1 MRDRKGK
8 HRGRQCLCL
17 CMGGKVKMNKIIES
31 FLNTHIR
38 EYSIEEFEKEI
49 AFEHFIN
56 RCIINKYS
64 VDRFDPMDIMTDEGE
79 KGIDGIAIV
88 VNDRIITTMDEAD
101 SIAKNNPDL
110 DVKFVFIQSK
120 TSDKFSGDEIGT
132 FIYGVKAFFEEE
144 SMRPKTNEKMEKMI
158 AIKDLIYQ
166 KSIDMVKNPEL
177 DLYYVCCGKWDD
189 NNGLQNR
196 IDIEIKSLVE
206 SQNFSNIE
214 FYKYDSDKISI
225 AYKEL
230 KKKVSRTFIMERRIS
245 FPDIKGAKQSFLGI
259 VSCQQFIS
267 LLTDNDGKMLT
278 NIFEDNVRD
287 FQGYN
292 PVNNEIRDT
301 INDTEDQKRFALL
314 NNGITIV
321 AKKVDITG
329 DNVEIY
335 DYQIVNGCQT
345 SYVLFD
351 NREMIKKGAYIIVKV
366 IEVLTEEL
374 SDRVIYT
381 TNRQTEVKSEAFTST
396 KHFHKELQDYYN
408 ALVGEFGLYY
418 ERRSKQYDMQDN
430 IRKANVVSLATQTAS
445 YVATFLSEPQS
456 THRYYG
462 ELLNAYKNRL
472 YLDTDASEPYYI
484 AAYFNFFLDKLF
496 KEGKIEKKYRIFKFH
511 LMLGMKILM
520 TDTNIIYGKAR
531 QQKKICEKIFRI
543 IRRESE
549 LQRYFETAF
558 MCLQQAISDS
568 RINDEDQHRSKEFTT
583 EYILLLNKQK
593 NAVDS
598 TEYLKKGDVV
608 HCTASSVLKNFVHV
622 EIKTQD
628 TRNIGQIHI
637 SKLTEKRIKKCED
650 AVEIGDIFQAK
661 IISDDYFDSK
671 YGWSLTRIF

>member
-1 MRDRKGK
+1 ME
-8 HRGRQCLCL
+8 
-17 CMGGKVKMNKIIES
+17 VKMNKIIES

-56 RCIINKYS
+56 RCIVNKYS

-79 KGIDGIAIV
+79 KGIDGVAIV
-88 VNDRIITTMDEAD
+88 VNDRIIMTVDELEYAVKENAD
-101 SIAKNNPDL
+101 L
-110 DVKFVFIQSK
+110 EVKFVFIQSK

-144 SMRPKTNEKMEKMI
+144 SMRPKTNDKMEKMI

-166 KSIDMVKNPEL
+166 KSVDMVKNPEL

-196 IDIEIKSLVE
+196 IDIEIKPLID
-206 SQNFSNIE
+206 SQNFSNVE

-230 KKKVSRTFIMERRIS
+230 KKKISRTFLMERKIS
-245 FPDIKGAKQSFLGI
+245 FPGIEGAKQSFLGI

-267 LLTDNDGKMLT
+267 ILKDNDGKMLT

-292 PVNNEIRDT
+292 PVNNEIRNT

-321 AKKVDITG
+321 AKKVDVTG

-351 NREMIKKGAYIIVKV
+351 NRENIKDGAYVIIKV
-366 IEVLTEEL
+366 IEVLSEKL

-430 IRKANVVSLATQTAS
+430 IKKTNVMSLATQTAS
-445 YVATFLSEPQS
+445 YVATFLNEPQS

-472 YLDTDASEPYYI
+472 YLDTDAPEPYYV

-496 KEGKIEKKYRIFKFH
+496 REGKIEKKYRIFKFH
-511 LMLGMKILM
+511 LMLGTKILI
-520 TDTNIIYGKAR
+520 TDTNILYGKAR
-531 QQKKICEKIFRI
+531 QQKKICEKIFNI
-543 IRRESE
+543 IRMENE
-549 LQRYFETAF
+549 LRKYFDTAF

-568 RINDEDQHRSKEFTT
+568 KINVAEQHRSKEFTT

-593 NAVDS
+593 SAIDS
-598 TEYLKKGDVV
+598 TEYLKNGDVV
-608 HCTASSVLKNFVHV
+608 HCTVCSISEYFVHV

-628 TRNIGQIHI
+628 TRNKGQIHI
-637 SKLTEKRIKKCED
+637 SKLAKKWIERCED

-661 IISDDYFDSK
+661 IVSDDYFDSK

>member
-1 MRDRKGK
+1 
-8 HRGRQCLCL
+8 
-17 CMGGKVKMNKIIES
+17 MNKIIES

-56 RCIINKYS
+56 RCVVNKYS

-79 KGIDGIAIV
+79 KGIDGVAIV
-88 VNDRIITTMDEAD
+88 VNDRIIMTVDELDSVVKDNAD
-101 SIAKNNPDL
+101 L
-110 DVKFVFIQSK
+110 EVKFVFIQSK

-196 IDIEIKSLVE
+196 IDIEIKPLIE
-206 SQNFSNIE
+206 SQNFSNVE

-230 KKKVSRTFIMERRIS
+230 KKKISRTFLMERRIS

-301 INDTEDQKRFALL
+301 INDTEDQRRFALL

-321 AKKVDITG
+321 AKKVDVTG

-351 NREMIKKGAYIIVKV
+351 NREMIKNGTYIIVKV
-366 IEVLTEEL
+366 IEVLSEEL

-520 TDTNIIYGKAR
+520 TDTNIICGKAR
-531 QQKKICEKIFRI
+531 KQKNICEKIFRI
-543 IRRESE
+543 IRTESE
-549 LQRYFETAF
+549 LQKYFETAF
-558 MCLQQAISDS
+558 MCLQQTISDS
-568 RINDEDQHRSKEFTT
+568 RINDMDQHRSKEFTT

-608 HCTASSVLKNFVHV
+608 HCTVSSISEYFVHV

-628 TRNIGQIHI
+628 TRNTGEIHI
-637 SKLTEKRIKKCED
+637 SKLAKKWIEKCED

-671 YGWSLTRIF
+671 YGWSLTRLF

>member
-1 MRDRKGK
+1 M
-8 HRGRQCLCL
+8 HREDIENACVWRQ
-17 CMGGKVKMNKIIES
+17 GKMNKIIES

-38 EYSIEEFEKEI
+38 EYSIEGFEKEI

-79 KGIDGIAIV
+79 KGIDGVAIV
-88 VNDRIITTMDEAD
+88 VNDRIIMTKDELD
-101 SIAKNNPDL
+101 SIVKDNPDL
-110 DVKFVFIQSK
+110 EVKFVFIQSK

-144 SMRPKTNEKMEKMI
+144 SMRPKTNEKMERMI
-158 AIKDLIYQ
+158 EIKDLIYQ

-196 IDIEIKSLVE
+196 IDIEIKPLIE
-206 SQNFSNIE
+206 SQNFSNVE

-230 KKKVSRTFIMERRIS
+230 KKKISRTFIMERRIS

-292 PVNNEIRDT
+292 PVNNEIKET
-301 INDTEDQKRFALL
+301 IKDTEDQKRFALL

-321 AKKVDITG
+321 AKKVDVTG

-351 NREMIKKGAYIIVKV
+351 NRKMIKNGTYIIVKV
-366 IEVLTEEL
+366 IEVLSEEL

-462 ELLNAYKNRL
+462 ELLSAYKNRL
-472 YLDTDASEPYYI
+472 YLDEDASEPYYI

-496 KEGKIEKKYRIFKFH
+496 KEGKIEKKYRLFKFH

-531 QQKKICEKIFRI
+531 QQKKICEKIFHI
-543 IRRESE
+543 IRTESE

-558 MCLQQAISDS
+558 MCLQQAIKDS
-568 RINDEDQHRSKEFTT
+568 KINDEDQHRSKEFTS

-598 TEYLKKGDVV
+598 TEYLKKDDVV
-608 HCTASSVLKNFVHV
+608 HCTVSSISKKFVHV

-628 TRNIGQIHI
+628 IRNIGQIHI
-637 SKLTEKRIKKCED
+637 SKLTEKKIDKCED
-650 AVEIGDIFQAK
+650 AVKIGDIFQAK
-661 IISDDYFDSK
+661 IISDNYSDSK
-671 YGWSLTRIF
+671 YGWLLTKIF

>member
-1 MRDRKGK
+1 
-8 HRGRQCLCL
+8 
-17 CMGGKVKMNKIIES
+17 MNKIIES

-38 EYSIEEFEKEI
+38 EYSIEKFEKEI

-56 RCIINKYS
+56 RCIVNKYS
-64 VDRFDPMDIMTDEGE
+64 IDRFDPMDIMTDEGE
-79 KGIDGIAIV
+79 KGIDGVAIV
-88 VNDRIITTMDEAD
+88 VNDRIIMTVDELESVVKENA
-101 SIAKNNPDL
+101 DL

-132 FIYGVKAFFEEE
+132 FVYGVKAFFEEE

-166 KSIDMVKNPEL
+166 RSIDMVKNPEL

-196 IDIEIKSLVE
+196 IDIEIKPLID

-230 KKKVSRTFIMERRIS
+230 KKKISRTFIMERRIS

-267 LLTDNDGKMLT
+267 ILTDNDGKMLT

-301 INDTEDQKRFALL
+301 INDIEDQKRFALL

-321 AKKVDITG
+321 AKKVDVTG

-345 SYVLFD
+345 SYVLYD
-351 NREMIKKGAYIIVKV
+351 NKEKIKDGTYIIIKV
-366 IEVLTEEL
+366 IEVLSEEL

-430 IRKANVVSLATQTAS
+430 VKKTNVVSLATQTAS
-445 YVATFLSEPQS
+445 YVAVFLNEPQS

-462 ELLNAYKNRL
+462 ELLSAYKNRL
-472 YLDTDASEPYYI
+472 YLDTDASEPYYV
-484 AAYFNFFLDKLF
+484 AAYFNFVLDKIF

-511 LMLGMKILM
+511 LMLGMKVLI
-520 TDTNIIYGKAR
+520 TDTNILYGKAR
-531 QQKKICEKIFRI
+531 QQKKICEKIFNVFRI
-543 IRRESE
+543 EDGIRR
-549 LQRYFETAF
+549 YFDAAF
-558 MCLQQAISDS
+558 MCLRQTIAESK
-568 RINDEDQHRSKEFTT
+568 INSVDQHRSKDFTT

-593 NAVDS
+593 NAVDT
-598 TEYLKKGDVV
+598 TEYLKNGDVV
-608 HCTASSVLKNFVHV
+608 HCTVCSILEYFVHV

-628 TRNIGQIHI
+628 TRNKGQIHI
-637 SKLTEKRIKKCED
+637 SKLAKKWIEKCED

-671 YGWSLTRIF
+671 YGWSLTRIY

>member
-1 MRDRKGK
+1 
-8 HRGRQCLCL
+8 
-17 CMGGKVKMNKIIES
+17 MNKIIES

-38 EYSIEEFEKEI
+38 EYSIEKFEKEI

-56 RCIINKYS
+56 RCIVNKYS
-64 VDRFDPMDIMTDEGE
+64 IDRFDPIDIMTDEGE
-79 KGIDGIAIV
+79 KGIDGVAIV
-88 VNDRIITTMDEAD
+88 VNNRIIMTVDELESVVKENAD
-101 SIAKNNPDL
+101 L
-110 DVKFVFIQSK
+110 EVKFVFIQSK

-132 FIYGVKAFFEEE
+132 FVYGVKAFFEEE

-166 KSIDMVKNPEL
+166 KSVDMVKSPEL

-196 IDIEIKSLVE
+196 IDIEIKPLID
-206 SQNFSNIE
+206 SQNFSNVE

-230 KKKVSRTFIMERRIS
+230 KKKISRTFLMERKIS

-259 VSCQQFIS
+259 VSCKQFIS
-267 LLTDNDGKMLT
+267 ILTDNDGKMLT

-301 INDTEDQKRFALL
+301 INDAEDQKRFALL

-321 AKKVDITG
+321 AKKVDVTG

-345 SYVLFD
+345 SYVLYD
-351 NREMIKKGAYIIVKV
+351 NREKIKDGTYIIIKV
-366 IEVLTEEL
+366 IQVLSEKL

-430 IRKANVVSLATQTAS
+430 IRKTNVVSLATQTAS
-445 YVATFLSEPQS
+445 YVAVFLNEPQS

-472 YLDTDASEPYYI
+472 YLDADASEPYYI
-484 AAYFNFFLDKLF
+484 AAYFNFFLDKIF
-496 KEGKIEKKYRIFKFH
+496 KEGKIERKYKVFKFH
-511 LMLGMKILM
+511 LMLGMKVLITDANIL
-520 TDTNIIYGKAR
+520 YGKAR
-531 QQKKICEKIFRI
+531 QQKKICEKIFNVI
-543 IRRESE
+543 KTENEIC
-549 LQRYFETAF
+549 RYFDTAF
-558 MCLQQAISDS
+558 MCLRQTISES
-568 RINDEDQHRSKEFTT
+568 QINPVDQHRSKEFTT

-593 NAVDS
+593 NAVDT
-598 TEYLKKGDVV
+598 TEYLKNGDVV
-608 HCTASSVLKNFVHV
+608 HCTVCSILEYFVHV

-628 TRNIGQIHI
+628 TRNKGQIHI
-637 SKLTEKRIKKCED
+637 SRLAKKWIEKCED

-671 YGWSLTRIF
+671 YGWSLTRIY

>member
-1 MRDRKGK
+1 
-8 HRGRQCLCL
+8 
-17 CMGGKVKMNKIIES
+17 MNKIIES

-38 EYSIEEFEKEI
+38 EYSIEKFEKEI

-56 RCIINKYS
+56 RCIVNKYS

-79 KGIDGIAIV
+79 KGIDGVAIV
-88 VNDRIITTMDEAD
+88 VNDRIIMTADEFESVVKENAD
-101 SIAKNNPDL
+101 IE
-110 DVKFVFIQSK
+110 VKFVFIQSK

-132 FIYGVKAFFEEE
+132 FVYGVKAFFEEE

-177 DLYYVCCGKWDD
+177 ELYYVCCGKWDD

-196 IDIEIKSLVE
+196 IDIEIKPLID
-206 SQNFSNIE
+206 SQNFSNVE

-230 KKKVSRTFIMERRIS
+230 KKKISRTLLMERRIS

-267 LLTDNDGKMLT
+267 ILSDNDGKMLT

-301 INDTEDQKRFALL
+301 INDAEDQKRFALL

-329 DNVEIY
+329 DSVEIY

-345 SYVLFD
+345 SYVLYD
-351 NREMIKKGAYIIVKV
+351 NKEKIKDGTYIVIKI
-366 IEVLTEEL
+366 IEVLSENL

-430 IRKANVVSLATQTAS
+430 IKKTNVVSLATQTAS
-445 YVATFLSEPQS
+445 YVAVFLNEPQS

-472 YLDTDASEPYYI
+472 YLDTDALEPYYI
-484 AAYFNFFLDKLF
+484 AAYFNFFLDKIF
-496 KEGKIEKKYRIFKFH
+496 KEGKIERRYRIFKFH
-511 LMLGMKILM
+511 LMLGMKVLI
-520 TDTNIIYGKAR
+520 TDTNILCGRAR
-531 QQKKICEKIFRI
+531 QQKKICEKIFSVIRI
-543 IRRESE
+543 ENEIC
-549 LQRYFETAF
+549 RYFDTAF
-558 MCLQQAISDS
+558 MCLRQTISES
-568 RINDEDQHRSKEFTT
+568 KINPVDQHRSKDFTT
-583 EYILLLNKQK
+583 DYILLLNKQK
-593 NAVDS
+593 NAVD
-598 TEYLKKGDVV
+598 TKEYLKKGDVV
-608 HCTASSVLKNFVHV
+608 HCTVCSILEYFVHV

-628 TRNIGQIHI
+628 TRNKGQIHI
-637 SKLTEKRIKKCED
+637 SKLAKKWIEKCED
-650 AVEIGDIFQAK
+650 AVEIGQIFQAK

-671 YGWSLTRIF
+671 FGWSLTRIY

>member
-1 MRDRKGK
+1 
-8 HRGRQCLCL
+8 
-17 CMGGKVKMNKIIES
+17 MNKIIES

-56 RCIINKYS
+56 RCIVNKYS

-79 KGIDGIAIV
+79 KGIDGVAIV

-101 SIAKNNPDL
+101 SIAKDNPDL

-206 SQNFSNIE
+206 SQNFSNVE
-214 FYKYDSDKISI
+214 FYKYDSDKISM

-301 INDTEDQKRFALL
+301 IKDTEDQKRFALL

-351 NREMIKKGAYIIVKV
+351 NREMIKNGTYIIVKV

-445 YVATFLSEPQS
+445 YVAMFLSEPQS

-462 ELLNAYKNRL
+462 EILNAYKNKL
-472 YLDTDASEPYYI
+472 YLDTDALEPYYI

-520 TDTNIIYGKAR
+520 TDTNIICGKAR
-531 QQKKICEKIFRI
+531 QQRKICEKIFRI
-543 IRRESE
+543 IRTKNE

-558 MCLQQAISDS
+558 MCLQQAISNS
-568 RINDEDQHRSKEFTT
+568 RINDMDQHRSKEFTT

-598 TEYLKKGDVV
+598 TEYLKNGDVV
-608 HCTASSVLKNFVHV
+608 HCTVSSVSNKFVHV

-637 SKLTEKRIKKCED
+637 SKLTKKKIKKCED

-661 IISDDYFDSK
+661 ITSDDYFDSK

>member
-1 MRDRKGK
+1 
-8 HRGRQCLCL
+8 
-17 CMGGKVKMNKIIES
+17 MNKIIES
-31 FLNTHIR
+31 FLNTHIS

-56 RCIINKYS
+56 RCIVNKYS

-79 KGIDGIAIV
+79 KGIDGVAIV

-101 SIAKNNPDL
+101 SIAKDNPDL

-144 SMRPKTNEKMEKMI
+144 YMRPKTNEKMEKMI

-206 SQNFSNIE
+206 SQNFSNVE
-214 FYKYDSDKISI
+214 FYKYDSDKISM

-301 INDTEDQKRFALL
+301 IKDTEDQKRFALL

-351 NREMIKKGAYIIVKV
+351 NREMIKNGTYIIVKV

-445 YVATFLSEPQS
+445 YVAMFLSEPQS

-462 ELLNAYKNRL
+462 EILNAYKNKL
-472 YLDTDASEPYYI
+472 YLDTDALEPYYI

-520 TDTNIIYGKAR
+520 TDTNIICGKAR

-543 IRRESE
+543 IRTENE

-558 MCLQQAISDS
+558 MCLQQAISNS
-568 RINDEDQHRSKEFTT
+568 RINDMDQHRSKEFTT

-598 TEYLKKGDVV
+598 TEYLKNGDVV
-608 HCTASSVLKNFVHV
+608 HCTVSSVSNKFVHV

-637 SKLTEKRIKKCED
+637 SKLTKKKIKKCED

-661 IISDDYFDSK
+661 ITSDDYFDSK

>member
-1 MRDRKGK
+1 
-8 HRGRQCLCL
+8 
-17 CMGGKVKMNKIIES
+17 MNKIIES
-31 FLNTHIR
+31 FLNTHIS

-56 RCIINKYS
+56 RCIVNKYS

-79 KGIDGIAIV
+79 KGIDGVAIV

-101 SIAKNNPDL
+101 SIAKDNPDL

-206 SQNFSNIE
+206 SQNFSNVE
-214 FYKYDSDKISI
+214 FYKYDSDKISM

-301 INDTEDQKRFALL
+301 IKDTEDQKRFALL

-351 NREMIKKGAYIIVKV
+351 NREMIKNGTYIIVKV

-445 YVATFLSEPQS
+445 YVAMFLSEPQS

-462 ELLNAYKNRL
+462 EILNAYKNKL
-472 YLDTDASEPYYI
+472 YLDTDALEPYYI

-520 TDTNIIYGKAR
+520 TDTNIICGKAR

-543 IRRESE
+543 IRTENE

-558 MCLQQAISDS
+558 MCLQQAISNS
-568 RINDEDQHRSKEFTT
+568 RINDMDQHRSKEFTT

-598 TEYLKKGDVV
+598 TEYLKNGDVV
-608 HCTASSVLKNFVHV
+608 HCTVSSVSNKFVHV

-637 SKLTEKRIKKCED
+637 SKLTKKKIKKCED

-661 IISDDYFDSK
+661 ITSDDYFDSK

>member
-1 MRDRKGK
+1 
-8 HRGRQCLCL
+8 
-17 CMGGKVKMNKIIES
+17 MNKIIES

-38 EYSIEEFEKEI
+38 EYSIEKFEKEI

-56 RCIINKYS
+56 RCIVNKYS
-64 VDRFDPMDIMTDEGE
+64 IDRFDPMDIMTDEGE
-79 KGIDGIAIV
+79 KGIDGVAIV
-88 VNDRIITTMDEAD
+88 VNDRIIMTVDELESVVKENA
-101 SIAKNNPDL
+101 DL

-132 FIYGVKAFFEEE
+132 FVYGVKAFFEEE

-166 KSIDMVKNPEL
+166 RSIDMVKNPEL

-196 IDIEIKSLVE
+196 IDIEIKPLID

-230 KKKVSRTFIMERRIS
+230 KKKISRTFIMERRIS

-267 LLTDNDGKMLT
+267 ILTDNDGKMLT

-301 INDTEDQKRFALL
+301 INDIEDQKRFALL

-321 AKKVDITG
+321 AKKVDVTG

-345 SYVLFD
+345 SYVLY
-351 NREMIKKGAYIIVKV
+351 NNKEKIKDGTYIIIKV
-366 IEVLTEEL
+366 IEVLSEEL

-430 IRKANVVSLATQTAS
+430 VKKTNVVSLATQTAS
-445 YVATFLSEPQS
+445 YVAVFLNEPQS

-462 ELLNAYKNRL
+462 ELLSAYKNRL
-472 YLDTDASEPYYI
+472 YLDGDASEPYYV
-484 AAYFNFFLDKLF
+484 AAYFNFFLDKIF

-511 LMLGMKILM
+511 LMLGMKVLI
-520 TDTNIIYGKAR
+520 TDTNILYGKAR
-531 QQKKICEKIFRI
+531 QQKKICEKIFNVIRI
-543 IRRESE
+543 EDDIRR
-549 LQRYFETAF
+549 YFDAAF
-558 MCLQQAISDS
+558 MCLRQTIAESK
-568 RINDEDQHRSKEFTT
+568 INSVDQHRSKDFTT

-593 NAVDS
+593 NAVDT
-598 TEYLKKGDVV
+598 TEYLKNGDVV
-608 HCTASSVLKNFVHV
+608 HCTVCSILEYFVHV

-628 TRNIGQIHI
+628 TRNKGQIHI
-637 SKLTEKRIKKCED
+637 SKLAKKWIEKCED

-671 YGWSLTRIF
+671 YGWSLTRIY

>member
-1 MRDRKGK
+1 
-8 HRGRQCLCL
+8 
-17 CMGGKVKMNKIIES
+17 MNKIIES

-79 KGIDGIAIV
+79 KGIDGVAIV

-101 SIAKNNPDL
+101 SIAKDNPDL